1 MASAPAL
8 VLADVMMPRMTGPQ
22 LAMQIE
28 SMTPGIRLLYMSGYS
43 DEILEPLDGKLRSF
57 IAKPFRRDHL
67 IRQIGE
73 VLSR

>member
-1 MASAPAL
+1 
-8 VLADVMMPRMTGPQ
+8 MMPRMTGPQ

-28 SMTPGIRLLYMSGYS
+28 NMTPGIRLLYMSGYS

-73 VLSR
+73 ALSR